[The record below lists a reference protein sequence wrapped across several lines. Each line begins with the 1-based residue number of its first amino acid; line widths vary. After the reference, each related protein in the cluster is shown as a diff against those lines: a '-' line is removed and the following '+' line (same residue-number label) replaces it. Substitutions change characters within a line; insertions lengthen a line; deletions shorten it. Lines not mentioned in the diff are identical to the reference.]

1 VHPHLRWGK
10 PWRWTNWVGLA
21 VGGYSLAYVSFC
33 LLQPWGPAARAIGA
47 DAGGLLGCGGG
58 AVITLIAGLRVK
70 DRERRRA
77 WLHIAAAL
85 LSYTLGYIIWSYRNV
100 TLGATPPAPDYS
112 DFFQLLTYPLLIR
125 GILLF
130 PHPPLKGWARIKLYL
145 DASII
150 VAAMALFSW
159 LYVMSAVIA
168 SLQGSL
174 MGLAFTMAYPI
185 GDLAVGWC
193 LLSVYF
199 ANPRGILRRPLAILL
214 FSVLCLAVFDTLY
227 VFLNAHHW
235 YHPGLM
241 PDGLGLLGAVLTGVA
256 ALAEVHAERGAPL
269 ASAPPAQPASTRASQ
284 TFLPYVGLVAVF
296 AQLLSDAFTCVPTL
310 SQWGTAVGAALVL
323 GAIVARQIVT
333 IVEAAR
339 LNQRL
344 LASIAELERAE
355 TALRHSEQKFSLL
368 VERSPDGILL
378 TDEAGRIIAC
388 NPGRERL
395 TGRPAS
401 AVLGSYLWDE
411 MYAVT
416 PESSRTPEIYERL
429 RGMGAHLLDQDDG
442 EPNLVFEHEATGAD
456 GLHRLLQSLFFTIPA
471 AGGRM
476 LGAIIRDLTERQR
489 AEQQIKTTL
498 AREQEL
504 SQMKTHFI
512 STASHEFRTPLAT
525 MLSSAELIER
535 YGERWD
541 AAKRARHLR
550 MIQNSA
556 KHMNQMLDDVLA
568 IGRAQAGRD
577 GLRPAPL
584 DLDQFCQD
592 VVDQLQR
599 TAHDGQLIRYR
610 STGLDEPIALDATH
624 MRHILTNLLSNALKY
639 SPGGQDVQFSVERAD
654 GHVTFVVAD
663 QGIGIPEADQARLF
677 EVFQRASNVGTI
689 PGTGLGL
696 AIVKRSL
703 ELHGGTIEFDSAPGA
718 GTTFRVTLPVRRIE
732 EVMGDEQNPGG

>member
-1 VHPHLRWGK
+1 MDLQLKWGQ
-10 PWRWTNWVGLA
+10 PRRWTTWVGLA
-21 VGGYSLAYVSFC
+21 VAGYSLAYVGFC
-33 LLQPWGPAARAIGA
+33 LLQPWGPGVREIGA

-70 DRERRRA
+70 DRQRRRA
-77 WLHIAAAL
+77 WLHVAAAL
-85 LSYTLGYIIWSYRNV
+85 LSYTIGYIIWSYRNV
-100 TLGATPPAPDYS
+100 TLGGTPPAPDYS

-125 GILLF
+125 GFLLF
-130 PHPPLKGWARIKLYL
+130 PHPPMQGWARVKLYL
-145 DASII
+145 DAGII

-159 LYVMSAVIA
+159 LYVISAVIA
-168 SLQGSL
+168 GYQGSL
-174 MGLAFTMAYPI
+174 LGLAFTLAYPI
-185 GDLAVGWC
+185 GDLAIGWC

-199 ANPRGILRRPLAILL
+199 ANPRGALRRPLAIVL
-214 FSVLCLAVFDTLY
+214 FGVLCLAVFDTLY
-227 VFLNAHHW
+227 VFLNAHHG

-241 PDGLGLLGAVLTGVA
+241 PDGLGVLGAVLTGMA
-256 ALAEVHAERGAPL
+256 ALAEVHAERGVLPL
-269 ASAPPAQPASTRASQ
+269 SAPPAQPASTRVSQ
-284 TFLPYVGLVAVF
+284 TILPYIGLAAVF
-296 AQLLSDAFTCVPTL
+296 AQLLSDAFTCVPTI

-323 GAIVARQIVT
+323 AAIVARQIVT
-333 IVEAAR
+333 IMEAAR

-368 VERSPDGILL
+368 VERSPDGVLL

-416 PESSRTPEIYERL
+416 PEATRTPEIYESL
-429 RGMGAHLLDQDDG
+429 RGMAEHLLDQDDG
-442 EPNLVFEHEATGAD
+442 QPNLVFEHEATGSD

-504 SQMKTHFI
+504 SQMKTRFI

-541 AAKRARHLR
+541 ATKRARHLR

-556 KHMNQMLDDVLA
+556 LHMNQMLDDVLA

-577 GLRPAPL
+577 GLCPAPL

-592 VVDQLQR
+592 IVDQLQH
-599 TAHDGQLIRYR
+599 TAREGQMIRYH
-610 STGLDEPIALDATH
+610 STGLDAPVALDVTH

-639 SPGGQDVQFSVERAD
+639 SPGGQDVQFSVERTN
-654 GHVTFVVAD
+654 GHLTLVVAD
-663 QGIGIPEADQARLF
+663 QGISIPKADQARLF
-677 EVFQRASNVGTI
+677 EAFQRASNVGTI
-689 PGTGLGL
+689 AGTGLGL
-696 AIVKRSL
+696 AIVKRSV
-703 ELHGGTIEFDSAPGA
+703 ELHGGTIGFDSAPGV
-718 GTTFRVTLPVRRIE
+718 GTTFTVTLPVRQIE
-732 EVMGDEQNPGG
+732 EVTGDEQDPGS